1 MGNVKSLS
9 KKDDK
14 RFIWAERN
22 DLIIIPTE
30 KLLKWY
36 KFEKDVIK
44 VD

>member
-9 KKDDK
+9 KRDDK
-14 RFIWAERN
+14 RFKLTERN
-22 DLIIIPTE
+22 DLIIIPTK